1 MFSDDKE
8 NMTHST
14 EKNVRLL

>member
-8 NMTHST
+8 NMTHSM
-14 EKNVRLL
+14 EKNVRL